1 MWLIFAFSGP
11 VLWAASTHID
21 KYLVDRY
28 FKNSDT
34 AVLMVFTAIVGLVF
48 LPFIVGF
55 RPQTLELDRLSA
67 LVMITSGALYMGAM
81 LFYLRAIQANEASVV
96 APLFQAST
104 IFTLVLG
111 YLLLGET
118 LTVEKICGVALIIA
132 GALLLTVQPSRHT
145 HMSLQL
151 IALMLGCTFV
161 VALSSVI
168 FKFFAVRDDFW
179 TTTFWMFVGEAIFGA
194 GILALPRYR
203 KQFVDLLKT
212 NTRALLAVNGANE
225 LINLGGGLGVRF
237 ASLLAPVAVVSAV
250 SSTTTLF
257 VFAFGMLLS
266 HFAPSLGHEDT
277 SPANLVRKGAAATVV
292 AAGVL
297 LTAL

>member
-1 MWLIFAFSGP
+1 MWLLFAFSGP

-34 AVLMVFTAIVGLVF
+34 AVLMVFTALIGLVL
-48 LPFIVGF
+48 LPFIAVF
-55 RPQTLELDRLSA
+55 KPQTLELDRVSA
-67 LVMITSGALYMGAM
+67 LVMMASGILYMGAM

-104 IFTLVLG
+104 IFTLALG

-118 LTVEKICGVALIIA
+118 LTLLKLAGVALIIG
-132 GALLLTVQPSRHT
+132 GALFLTVQPDRHAR
-145 HMSLQL
+145 MSLKL
-151 IALMLGCTFV
+151 VVLMLGCTFV

-179 TTTFWMFVGEAIFGA
+179 GTTFWMFVGEALFGA
-194 GILALPRYR
+194 GILALPGYR
-203 KQFVDLLKT
+203 KQFAELLKT
-212 NTRALLAVNGANE
+212 NTGALLAVNGANE

-250 SSTTTLF
+250 SSTIIVL
-257 VFAFGMLLS
+257 
-266 HFAPSLGHEDT
+266 
-277 SPANLVRKGAAATVV
+277 NLYLIKG
-292 AAGVL
+292 
-297 LTAL
+297 